1 MQRRK
6 LAMTTAMKSSG
17 DAIYQIKVALLCSS
31 PPIWRRLLVP
41 SDITL
46 SDLHYLVQRAMG
58 WDNSHLH
65 EFHCRGKRYGPTD
78 PEQGGPDRIDERK
91 VRLNQLL
98 VRAGAKVAYTYDF
111 GDNWEHAVVLEKRLP
126 LDPNMTY
133 PECTGG
139 ARACP
144 PEDCGGIGG
153 FYDLLEAIRNPQH
166 PRHEEIL
173 EWLGEDYDP
182 EEFSIEA
189 INQVLPR
196 GRTRVSQSSGREA

>member
-1 MQRRK
+1 MATVR
-6 LAMTTAMKSSG
+6 KSSG
-17 DAIYQIKVALLCSS
+17 NAIYQIKVTLLWSS
-31 PPIWRRLLVP
+31 PPVWRRLLVP

-58 WDNSHLH
+58 WDNFHLH
-65 EFHCRGKRYGPTD
+65 EFRCHGRRYGPTD
-78 PEQGGPDRIDERK
+78 PEHGGLDRIDERK

-98 VRAGAKVAYTYDF
+98 VRAGAKINYTYDF
-111 GDNWEHAVVLEKRLP
+111 GDNWEQAVVLEKSLP
-126 LDPNMTY
+126 LDPSRAY

-139 ARACP
+139 ARAGP

-153 FYDLLEAIRNPQH
+153 FYDLLEAIRHPQH

-182 EEFSIEA
+182 EKFSVEA
-189 INQVLPR
+189 INQVLSR
-196 GRTRVSQSSGREA
+196 RRMRVSRSSGREA

>member
-1 MQRRK
+1 
-6 LAMTTAMKSSG
+6 
-17 DAIYQIKVALLCSS
+17 
-31 PPIWRRLLVP
+31 
-41 SDITL
+41 
-46 SDLHYLVQRAMG
+46 
-58 WDNSHLH
+58 
-65 EFHCRGKRYGPTD
+65 
-78 PEQGGPDRIDERK
+78 
-91 VRLNQLL
+91 
-98 VRAGAKVAYTYDF
+98 
-111 GDNWEHAVVLEKRLP
+111 
-126 LDPNMTY
+126 MTY

-173 EWLGEDYDP
+173 KWLGEDYDP